1 MRSERETE
9 VATDIYMQL
18 QYLGQESLQNL
29 LHSVVAEIGR
39 KGGFLSPYAKYLAAW
54 AIKQIGRKS

>member
-1 MRSERETE
+1 MSPRTEREIE

-39 KGGFLSPYAKYLAAW
+39 KGGFLSKEA
-54 AIKQIGRKS
+54 RKSALFAVKEAGK